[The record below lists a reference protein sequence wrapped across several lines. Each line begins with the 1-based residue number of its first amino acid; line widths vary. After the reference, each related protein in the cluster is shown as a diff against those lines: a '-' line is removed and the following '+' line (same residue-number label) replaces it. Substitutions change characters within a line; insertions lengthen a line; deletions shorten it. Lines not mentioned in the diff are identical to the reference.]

1 MSNSGLYLSKFIQ
14 GYWRMANWGMSKQQY
29 LSFLQ
34 AHIEFGVTTVD
45 YAYGL
50 LVSGQWGYFLPT
62 RVDHAGG

>member
-1 MSNSGLYLSKFIQ
+1 MVYTCQNLFKATGE
-14 GYWRMANWGMSKQQY
+14 WRMANWGMSKQQY

>member
-29 LSFLQ
+29 LSFLK
-34 AHIEFGVTTVD
+34 AHIEFGVTTVGD
-45 YAYGL
+45 AYGL

-62 RVDHAGG
+62 RVNHAGG